1 MNMKRLKQLFFTAL
15 FLGTVSLFAQ
25 KPFAVTVWPAAGG
38 SDSDN
43 RISSLLWEYYK
54 SELATH
60 AKVKLIP
67 QEVVDEERKV
77 VSPGEKLTE
86 SVVARICKDTKADFL
101 CAVGLAHGD
110 DNLFHLT
117 IRVFTADGK
126 LKKEI
131 AREFKAVRESDF
143 ISVVAAQDTAI
154 AIRGENPA
162 DVINKARER
171 SLLAEL
177 ERSEE
182 TQRKKAEKK

>member
-1 MNMKRLKQLFFTAL
+1 MKLLKRILFSVL
-15 FLGTVSLFAQ
+15 LLGAVSLFAQ
-25 KPFAVTVWPAAGG
+25 KPAMVTVWPAVGG

-60 AKVKLIP
+60 AKVKLTA
-67 QEVVDEERKV
+67 QEVVDEERKAV
-77 VSPGEKLTE
+77 LPTEPLTE
-86 SVVARICKDTKADFL
+86 SVVSKICKDTKADFL
-101 CAVGLAHGD
+101 CAVALAHGD

-131 AREFKAVRESDF
+131 LRDFKAIRESDF
-143 ISVVAAQDTAI
+143 ISVVAAQETAV

-162 DVINKARER
+162 DVINKAREKT
-171 SLLAEL
+171 LLAEL
-177 ERSEE
+177 ERSDE
-182 TQRKKAEKK
+182 TQRKKAGKK

>member
-1 MNMKRLKQLFFTAL
+1 MKLLNPLLFSAL
-15 FLGTVSLFAQ
+15 FLCTASLFAQ
-25 KPFAVTVWPAAGG
+25 KPFSVTVWPSVSG

-60 AKVKLIP
+60 AKVRLTE

-77 VSPGEKLTE
+77 VSPNESLTE
-86 SVVARICKDTKADFL
+86 STVSKICKDTKADFL
-101 CAVGLAHGD
+101 CAVSLVHGG
-110 DNLFHLT
+110 DNLYHLT

-131 AREFKAVRESDF
+131 KRDFKAIRESDF
-143 ISVVAAQDTAI
+143 ISVVAAQDTAT

-162 DVINKARER
+162 DVINKAREK

-177 ERSEE
+177 ERSDESA
-182 TQRKKAEKK
+182 RRKAEKK